1 MPHLSGFILA
11 MTLAAAPAPPLA
23 FDCRIEGAA
32 MLRPPMAELA
42 ICERIRQG
50 LERGL
55 RRRVLASKNELLDKT
70 NWIRAE
76 VKFRRPGIASAYII
90 LSRNSKILK
99 YPEISVSVMDR
110 PLDSMAVDMLA
121 DTIADHAAAH

>member
-1 MPHLSGFILA
+1 MA

-32 MLRPPMAELA
+32 MLRPPMAEPA

-55 RRRVLASKNELLDKT
+55 KRRILTSRNELLDKT

-76 VKFRRPGIASAYII
+76 VKFRRPGIAAAYIT
-90 LSRNSKILK
+90 LSVDSKSLK
-99 YPEISVSVMDR
+99 YPELSVSIMDR

>member
-1 MPHLSGFILA
+1 

-23 FDCRIEGAA
+23 LECRVHGVA
-32 MLRPPMAELA
+32 MLRPPMAERT

-55 RRRVLASKNELLDKT
+55 KRRILVGKNELLDKT

-76 VKFRRPGIASAYII
+76 VKFRRPGIAAAYIT
-90 LSRNSKILK
+90 LSLDSKSLK
-99 YPEISVSVMDR
+99 YPELSVSVMDR

-121 DTIADHAAAH
+121 DTIADYAAAH

>member
-1 MPHLSGFILA
+1 

-32 MLRPPMAELA
+32 MLRPPMAEIA
-42 ICERIRQG
+42 ICERIRHG

-55 RRRVLASKNELLDKT
+55 KRRVLTSKNEIHGKT

-76 VKFRRPGIASAYII
+76 VKFRRPGIAAAYIT
-90 LSRNSKILK
+90 LSRDSKSLK
-99 YPEISVSVMDR
+99 YPELSVSVMDR

-121 DTIADHAAAH
+121 DTIADYAAGH